1 MARDLTERGN
11 VQASQPGSN
20 LSNTRFAERLRN
32 AITGEVMFD
41 LYARGRYAT
50 DASIYQ
56 MMPAAVVIPRST
68 DEMASAL
75 AIAREEGVA
84 VTPRGGRHVAER
96 AGDQCLHGHG
106 YDATPQSRDR
116 SGYRKSVCLGRT
128 RCRAG

>member
-84 VTPRGGRHVAER
+84 VTPRGGAARR
-96 AGDQCLHGHG
+96 RTGRRSM
-106 YDATPQSRDR
+106 PPWSWIRRDT
-116 SGYRKSVCLGRT
+116 SI
-128 RCRAG
+128 A